1 MAKRSSSNK
10 RQMLDVIRGVVKDKY
25 VPSDQSHMQET
36 GTGGRKGAMQCQI
49 DTNDE
54 EVLLCRFDQGGNN
67 YLLFPY
73 FQQQTGMTSMCDYI
87 MFVEDNKEVVAF
99 SIDLKDTANGPKQ
112 QTLRA
117 KTFAQFMVDRIRT
130 VYGSSAFPKPV
141 RYRQVGIK
149 TTCEKMTTKGYANL
163 TFDPDGYL
171 VLPDY
176 HHFYTRM
183 LMDI

>member
-1 MAKRSSSNK
+1 
-10 RQMLDVIRGVVKDKY
+10 MLDVIRGVVKDKY

-87 MFVEDNKEVVAF
+87 MFVEDNKIA
-99 SIDLKDTANGPKQ
+99 
-112 QTLRA
+112 
-117 KTFAQFMVDRIRT
+117 
-130 VYGSSAFPKPV
+130 
-141 RYRQVGIK
+141 
-149 TTCEKMTTKGYANL
+149 
-163 TFDPDGYL
+163 
-171 VLPDY
+171 
-176 HHFYTRM
+176 
-183 LMDI
+183 